1 MAKAKR
7 AAKKVYFP
15 PQIAIRKD
23 NDNGED
29 LFIVGDPADPAG
41 IDANHGDKVA
51 VYELKEVCVFQTQAR
66 LEAQ

>member
-7 AAKKVYFP
+7 AVKKVYFP
-15 PQIAIRKD
+15 PQIAVRKD
-23 NDNGED
+23 DDMED

-41 IDANHGDKVA
+41 IDAAEGGKVA
-51 VYELKEVCVFQTQAR
+51 IYELKDVYVYRINPR